1 MNEELRRQIIK
12 AIKEIRA
19 MRNTDAVVVACNIKD
34 FAEVQETIEDP
45 KVNVIAAS
53 YITKGHVLVEGKKDF
68 WIKNAIEAWEEK
80 NAENADKKDPDR
92 LGIRSDYIRIHPR
105 SVTDPGSAGG
115 DPISAIRTD
124 SGL

>member
-1 MNEELRRQIIK
+1 MNEELRRQITK
-12 AIKEIRA
+12 AIKEIRD

-53 YITKGHVLVEGKKDF
+53 YISKGHVRVESTKDF
-68 WIKNAIEAWEEK
+68 WIKNAIEAWEERNAK
-80 NAENADKKDPDR
+80 NEDKKDPDR

-105 SVTDPGSAGG
+105 SITDPGSAGG
-115 DPISAIRTD
+115 NPN
-124 SGL
+124 SGI